1 MKMKMQKKI
10 ESFEEKTLFGSEWEI
25 L

>member
-10 ESFEEKTLFGSEWEI
+10 ASFEEKTHFGSEWGI